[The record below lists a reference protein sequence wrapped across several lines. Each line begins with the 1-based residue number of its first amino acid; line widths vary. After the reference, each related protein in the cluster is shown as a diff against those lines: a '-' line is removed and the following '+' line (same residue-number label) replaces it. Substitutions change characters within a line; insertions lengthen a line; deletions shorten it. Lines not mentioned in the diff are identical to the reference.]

1 MNEQEE
7 LFPQFP
13 PLPALAF
20 RDGTS
25 SGFSGTDTS
34 EERAKLRDLIGATSE
49 VQRAIINSLKL
60 SMEKGRT
67 VAELDIELA
76 HLGHHGTISGAV
88 SNLHKKDLI
97 ARLKDKRAKNK
108 IYTMPYN
115 TAGRITEAQGRS
127 YRSTK

>member
-1 MNEQEE
+1 MSEQEE

-34 EERAKLRDLIGATSE
+34 KERAQLRDLTGATSE

-60 SMEKGRT
+60 SRLRGRT
-67 VAELDIELA
+67 VGELDEELFE
-76 HLGHHGTISGAV
+76 LGHHGTISGAV
-88 SNLHKKDLI
+88 SNLHKKELI
-97 ARLKDKRAKNK
+97 CRLKDKRNHMK
-108 IYTMPYN
+108 IYVMPYN
-115 TAGRITEAQGRS
+115 TAERITETQGRK
-127 YRSTK
+127 R

>member
-1 MNEQEE
+1 MSEQEE

-34 EERAKLRDLIGATSE
+34 KERAQLRDLVGATGE

-60 SMEKGRT
+60 SLKKGRT
-67 VAELDIELA
+67 QSELDKELFE
-76 HLGHHGTISGAV
+76 LGHHGTISGAV
-88 SNLHKKDLI
+88 SNLHKKGLI
-97 ARLKDKRAKNK
+97 ARLAEKRGKNK
-108 IYTMPYN
+108 IYVMPYN
-115 TAGRITEAQGRS
+115 VDGRETETQGR
-127 YRSTK
+127 KG

>member
-20 RDGTS
+20 KDGTS

-34 EERAKLRDLIGATSE
+34 EQRAKLRDLTGATSE
-49 VQRAIINSLKL
+49 VQRAIVNSLKL
-60 SMEKGRT
+60 SRLRGRT
-67 VAELDIELA
+67 VGDLDEELA

-88 SNLHKKDLI
+88 SNLHKKELI
-97 ARLKDKRAKNK
+97 SRLSEKRNHMKV
-108 IYTMPYN
+108 YVMPYN
-115 TAGRITEAQGRS
+115 TNGRLTEKQGRAVGS
-127 YRSTK
+127 

>member
-1 MNEQEE
+1 MSEQEE

-34 EERAKLRDLIGATSE
+34 RDRAKERDANGKTSE

-60 SMEKGRT
+60 SHLKGRT
-67 VAELDIELA
+67 VAELDEALA

-88 SNLHKKDLI
+88 SNLHKKGLI
-97 ARLKDKRAKNK
+97 ARLAEKRGKNK
-108 IYTMPYN
+108 IYVMPYN
-115 TAGRITEAQGRS
+115 VDGRETETQGR
-127 YRSTK
+127 KG

>member
-1 MNEQEE
+1 MSEQEE

-34 EERAKLRDLIGATSE
+34 RDRAKERDANGKTSE
-49 VQRAIINSLKL
+49 VQQADLNSLRL
-60 SMEKGRT
+60 SLRKGRT
-67 VAELDIELA
+67 VAELDEALA

-88 SNLHKKDLI
+88 SNLHKKGLI
-97 ARLKDKRAKNK
+97 ARLAEKRGKNK
-108 IYTMPYN
+108 IYVMPHN
-115 TAGRITEAQGRS
+115 VDGRETETQGR
-127 YRSTK
+127 KG

>member
-1 MNEQEE
+1 MSEQEE

-34 EERAKLRDLIGATSE
+34 RDRAKERDANGKTSE

-60 SMEKGRT
+60 SHLKGRT
-67 VAELDIELA
+67 VAELDEALA

-88 SNLHKKDLI
+88 SNLHKKCLI
-97 ARLKDKRAKNK
+97 ARLAEKRGKNK
-108 IYTMPYN
+108 IYVMPYN
-115 TAGRITEAQGRS
+115 VDGRETETQGR
-127 YRSTK
+127 KG

>member
-1 MNEQEE
+1 MSGQEE

-34 EERAKLRDLIGATSE
+34 RDRAKERDANGKTSE

-60 SMEKGRT
+60 SHLKGRT
-67 VAELDIELA
+67 VAELDEALA

-88 SNLHKKDLI
+88 SNLHKKCLI
-97 ARLKDKRAKNK
+97 ARLAEKRGKNK
-108 IYTMPYN
+108 IYVMPYN
-115 TAGRITEAQGRS
+115 VDGRETETQGR
-127 YRSTK
+127 KG